1 MVALRRVGSGL
12 LWWVAWVLWCVPAG
26 ALAGVGLI
34 EFNWGGP
41 PYDGGFMGD
50 LVLFGGFLALGQL
63 PFVTAFVWFLFR
75 QAGIPRW
82 QRYAV
87 AAGLMITWPVVGF
100 VGWTLGSYIEVPLST
115 SIPLYSDLRVLAGA
129 VRWLVFGVAEG
140 VVLALTIIPAL
151 RRWGRVALWAL
162 AWIAAS
168 VVGGLLYEAWSATE
182 IAARSNALNEAIG
195 GSLEGLGVA
204 ENVAHV
210 VVPHALFVPVLY
222 GIPTGVA
229 FVAVRRAVLRRAA
242 ATV

>member
-1 MVALRRVGSGL
+1 MVI
-12 LWWVAWVLWCVPAG
+12 WVLWCVPAG

-50 LVLFGGFLALGQL
+50 LVLFGGFLALGQA
-63 PFVTAFVWFLFR
+63 PFFAGFVWFLSR
-75 QAGIPRW
+75 QAGNPRW
-82 QRYAV
+82 QRYLV
-87 AAGLMITWPVVGF
+87 AAGLMIAWPLVGF

-115 SIPLYSDLRVLAGA
+115 SIPLYSALRVLAGS
-129 VRWLVFGVAEG
+129 VRWLVFGVIEG
-140 VVLALTIIPAL
+140 VVLALAIVPAF
-151 RRWGRVALWAL
+151 RRWGRAALGAL

-182 IAARSNALNEAIG
+182 IAARSNELNEAIG
-195 GSLEGLGVA
+195 GFLEGFGVA

-229 FVAVRRAVLRRAA
+229 FVVIRRAVLRRVA

>member
-1 MVALRRVGSGL
+1 MATLRRGGL
-12 LWWVAWVLWCVPAG
+12 RFSWWAAWVLWCVPAG

-63 PFVTAFVWFLFR
+63 PFVAAFFWLLLR
-75 QAGIPRW
+75 QAGDPRR
-82 QRYAV
+82 QSYAV
-87 AAGLMITWPVVGF
+87 AAGLTIAWPLVGF
-100 VGWTLGSYIEVPLST
+100 VGWTLGSYIEVSLST
-115 SIPLYSDLRVLAGA
+115 SIPLYSDLRVLAEA
-129 VRWLVFGVAEG
+129 VRWLVVGVAEG
-140 VVLALTIIPAL
+140 VVLAVTIVPAL
-151 RRWGRVALWAL
+151 RRYGRAAFWAL

-195 GSLEGLGVA
+195 RSLEGFGVA
-204 ENVAHV
+204 ENVAYV

-222 GIPTGVA
+222 GVPTGAA
-229 FVAVRRAVLRRAA
+229 FVAIRRAVLRWA
-242 ATV
+242 ATD